1 MSCMAAVD
9 MREDVYAEIR
19 DHQPSPMEL
28 LIKFRGSIGYRLLQD
43 ILRQMLESGDIQLG
57 SDRRLRVCRSV

>member
-28 LIKFRGSIGYRLLQD
+28 LTKFRGSIGYRLLQD